1 MWGHP
6 PVEEFKLKASLQRN
20 KMREVLK
27 RDLPRESVSAHQ
39 SAPCTQAI
47 IVFSV
52 RSETR
57 PPKFKGFCAARF
69 LLGEIKRG
77 TSAETEQ

>member
-1 MWGHP
+1 MGTHP
-6 PVEEFKLKASLQRN
+6 CGGVQVQGQPQHS

-77 TSAETEQ
+77 TGAETEQ